1 MTMTKGIYYIGD
13 LCYVLNS
20 RSWDETFELCFP
32 NYPDKRNEQIAFQAC
47 TTGHE
52 GEMQLKDG
60 RKFAIFS
67 TAYGDGIYDAVDMF
81 SGLKEEHDIG
91 VDSGSIGCIKVEDVD
106 LPQGLYNGALVKLDD
121 FNPYST
127 KGNMNFGG
135 LEGFTRI
142 LEEKPIPEVLAS

>member
-20 RSWDETFELCFP
+20 RSWEETFELCFP
-32 NYPDKRNEQIAFQAC
+32 NYHPDKRNEQV
-47 TTGHE
+47 E

-60 RKFAIFS
+60 RKFAIFG
-67 TAYGDGIYDAVDMF
+67 TAHGDGVYDAVDMF
-81 SGLKEEHDIG
+81 SGLKEEHNIG

-106 LPQGLYNGALVKLDD
+106 IPQGLYDGVLVKLDD

-135 LEGFTRI
+135 LEVFTRI